1 MTTATI
7 HQAKT
12 QLSRLLEQVEGGEEV
27 VILRGK
33 IPIARLV
40 PIKKQK
46 KRNLAVF
53 KGKFH
58 VGSSFFEP
66 LPEDELRAWNGEDA

>member
-1 MTTATI
+1 MTTTTI

-12 QLSRLLEQVEGGEEV
+12 QLSRLLEKVEGGEEV

-33 IPIARLV
+33 LPIARLV

-53 KGKFH
+53 KGNFR
-58 VGSSFFEP
+58 VDNRFFEP
-66 LPEDELRAWNGEDA
+66 LPEEELRAWNGENA